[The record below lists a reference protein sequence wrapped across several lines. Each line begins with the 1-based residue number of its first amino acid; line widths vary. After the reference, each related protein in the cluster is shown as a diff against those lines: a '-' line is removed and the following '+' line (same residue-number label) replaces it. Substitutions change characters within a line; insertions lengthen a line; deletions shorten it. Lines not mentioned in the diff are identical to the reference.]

1 MRLISGPPGKAM
13 SRCPM
18 FFYLCPVQ
26 YVLHICAREAGRQAI
41 SGWPRRDPQCNR
53 VDPNMFNVHDRHVDT
68 VLDKHANDSY
78 MFISRRQM

>member
-26 YVLHICAREAGRQAI
+26 YVLHICAREAGKQFLDGHVAT
-41 SGWPRRDPQCNR
+41 
-53 VDPNMFNVHDRHVDT
+53 PNVT
-68 VLDKHANDSY
+68 ESTQTC
-78 MFISRRQM
+78 S